1 MNIASLKQEY
11 RLQQQANSSSNEEG
25 MNEAGELDD
34 DDIDDEDLDDEEEDE
49 GEDSVGDEE
58 EEASQHSLCEY
69 FHNNTHLAP
78 GAKGA
83 FPTPN
88 GSALHHRDG
97 YQQQKHS
104 MDFASAGAFHHSSH
118 TYEAAQASNV
128 SSGGLGINR
137 KRAFSFAASTSNDAP
152 HHQMLA
158 NIAANANAA
167 NASGAQHG
175 AAGEKRAAT
184 KICRVCGDKAYSYN
198 FNVITCESCKA
209 FFRRNA
215 NKEKVGCWPG
225 SMEISGDYWGLFSGN
240 TLPLQRAVRH
250 QHSVEAILP
259 ALQVT
264 EMLPC
269 WNEKGMGSF

>member
-1 MNIASLKQEY
+1 MHIASLKQEY

-25 MNEAGELDD
+25 MNEAGDLDD
-34 DDIDDEDLDDEEEDE
+34 DDEDDDEDLDD
-49 GEDSVGDEE
+49 E

-78 GAKGA
+78 GAKGSFA
-83 FPTPN
+83 TPN

-118 TYEAAQASNV
+118 TYEAAQTGSV
-128 SSGGLGINR
+128 SSSGLGINR

-158 NIAANANAA
+158 NLSANAGNAG
-167 NASGAQHG
+167 GAQQHG
-175 AAGEKRAAT
+175 AGEKRAAT

-215 NKEKVGCWPG
+215 NKEKVSW
-225 SMEISGDYWGLFSGN
+225 L
-240 TLPLQRAVRH
+240 VRC
-250 QHSVEAILP
+250 SRP
-259 ALQVT
+259 
-264 EMLPC
+264 
-269 WNEKGMGSF
+269 SRYS